1 MDPIT
6 NTVQLTTP
14 ELRIPQYFDRY
25 GDHEEYRSRGNRDVH
40 SYYLRRKPIEFPDLL
55 DSEQLFLVGEPGYGK
70 STLMNSLREHLTK
83 SGTAFLWYDGIS
95 FEGLHDSPNAEYLL
109 FDALDE
115 SPNVIPVFNEL
126 VSYCKKH
133 KIKLIISNRNHY
145 INSIGHLL
153 VQLQFTFIELQA
165 FDSDQIAEYLR
176 TTLVH
181 KEYKDH
187 HISNIVQKSKAN
199 GQQSILR
206 VPRYLAG
213 LCEYIIH
220 DSVSPEQIISM
231 TRSQLFD
238 KVFYLKLD
246 SEDNKKGIA
255 SSNYKLVTKR
265 VMERLALMLE
275 IQQLNVFSKDDI
287 ITFLDQ
293 ADSNMS
299 LILLNTID
307 LDDLFK
313 RVLKSEGEQLRF
325 EHTEFQEFLAAKE
338 IVRLG
343 NRFQTIN
350 DLMVDHDLRIL
361 PPNWVDVLSF
371 VIDLDPNFVSP
382 LLAFIKYNKY
392 RFIEH
397 KLIEVILNADH
408 TKLTNEV
415 CSDVFLTCF
424 NYYQHA
430 GYSAFREYDKLA
442 NFFTLDNIAFL
453 KPLYSVDQI
462 TPPIKHIAN
471 NQFLIIE
478 ALASRKVLPASA
490 ITEWRAYL
498 PTLALKDTS
507 DLVSS
512 VFYTLAA
519 LQAVDEV
526 LVMLPKFEKKSD
538 HLLNY
543 YLHTVS
549 DLSPNALKVI
559 NLLVRSLAK
568 KRRLPNMERALGQIT
583 DEGALL
589 KILKTFKANTDL
601 LKINDGNARSEFHGL
616 FRNIAT
622 LNSKKLDDH
631 IKELVLATFK
641 LNRYGSFMPTILARA
656 IGYLVG
662 KDQQFLLTLVSY
674 KDFLYGL
681 DELTN
686 EIIPYIDLSMFEE
699 LETAMLNQ
707 AQWRLPSL
715 VAKTRHL
722 LKGQG
727 SNPIMIYLD
736 QKYPVSSQPASAVI
750 TIPKEE
756 SKLDKLRPHFL
767 YNEKQFY
774 IDLVPSVVRDFDDIY
789 PDLTSEET
797 EYLIKLISDVLQ
809 HYQPDVFTMEI
820 SDFSETSTT
829 FSHNHDVWFQIE
841 LYFKA
846 AYLLDRIDIIQQ
858 YREKFLKSLPR
869 MDVYSIV
876 DGELLRKML
885 EAIGPLSQTDIDTL
899 YNFCISRQDD
909 LLLMSVRSFS
919 ESIKYLK
926 LKDFKPLLLAFI
938 DDPKVKYFEQE
949 EALQVLGELS
959 DSPADQLVLEKI
971 FHDHLNV
978 KGKYSLASIANSWLI
993 RIFNDHTAIDWRFAQ
1008 LKSRLQPF
1016 DPDIRYSGARRVTA
1030 LESEMDRLEFPKCLY
1045 GLQEPYIKEKMYELL
1060 SFSFDIRNVYLQ
1072 FTYSNYLQQIV
1083 HDFFKAIINLKDLD
1097 ALKMTV
1103 AGYPDLDRTYSFT
1116 KLLHQLQMELY
1127 LLKYRKY
1134 PFIDAVKHYN
1144 HLLANTYLP
1153 ITSSLELKEIIVS
1166 LLQHEI
1172 VNLIENEGFY
1182 RVANRASG
1190 QPIKQQRVLNEELIQ
1205 KTLKIALEKL
1215 MLAKGFRATD
1225 IYREVESYDDLKYD
1239 YLVKYGL
1246 YGPVVVE
1253 LKLLHNDEIQ
1263 NANDRNAYKVKLEKY
1278 LKANNSHGIYAV
1290 FQTDDKPTHKI
1301 AYQNMVKEY
1310 AGIEGLEFIF
1320 IKCY

>member
-6 NTVQLTTP
+6 NTEQLTTP

-25 GDHEEYRSRGNRDVH
+25 GDYDEYRSRGNRDVH
-40 SYYLRRKPIEFPDLL
+40 SYYLRRKPIEFSDLL

-70 STLMNSLREHLTK
+70 STLMNALRDHLTK
-83 SGTAFLWYDGIS
+83 NGTELLWYDGVS
-95 FEGLHDSPNAEYLL
+95 FERLQDSTNAEYLL

-126 VSYCKKH
+126 VGYCKKH
-133 KIKLIISNRNHY
+133 MIKLIISNRNHY

-153 VQLQFTFIELQA
+153 AQLQFSFIELQA

-176 TTLVH
+176 TTLIH
-181 KEYKDH
+181 KGYGDQ
-187 HISNIVQKSKAN
+187 HISDIVQKSKAN

-231 TRSQLFD
+231 TRSLLFD

-255 SSNYKLVTKR
+255 PSNYKLVTKR

-275 IQQLNVFSKDDI
+275 MQQLNVFSKEDF

-299 LILLNTID
+299 LILLNTVD

-338 IVRLG
+338 VVRLG

-350 DLMVDHDLRIL
+350 DLMIDHDLRIL
-361 PPNWVDVLSF
+361 PPNWLDVLSF

-397 KLIEVILNADH
+397 KLIEVLLSADH
-408 TKLTNEV
+408 TKLTDEV
-415 CSDVFLTCF
+415 RTDVFLTCF
-424 NYYQHA
+424 NYYHHA

-442 NFFTLDNIAFL
+442 NFFTLNNSVFL
-453 KPLYSVDQI
+453 KPLYSVDHI
-462 TPPIKHIAN
+462 TPPVEHIAN

-498 PTLALKDTS
+498 PTVALKHTS

-512 VFYTLAA
+512 VFYTLTA

-526 LVMLPKFEKKSD
+526 LGLLPKFEKKSD

-549 DLSPNALKVI
+549 DLSPNAPKVI
-559 NLLVRSLAK
+559 NLLVRSLKK
-568 KRRLPNMERALGQIT
+568 KRRLPNMERALGQVT
-583 DEGALL
+583 DESALL
-589 KILKTFKANTDL
+589 KILKALKASTDL
-601 LKINDGNARSEFHGL
+601 LKINDGNARSEFHAL
-616 FRNIAT
+616 FRNIAA
-622 LNSKKLDDH
+622 LNSKKVDDL
-631 IKELVLATFK
+631 IKELVIATFS
-641 LNRYGSFMPTILARA
+641 LNRYGSFMPTILTRA

-662 KDQQFLLTLVSY
+662 KDQRFLLTLVTY

-681 DELTN
+681 DDLTD
-686 EIIPYIDLSMFEE
+686 EIIPHVDLSMFEE
-699 LETAMLNQ
+699 LENAMLNK

-715 VAKTRHL
+715 LAKSRHL
-722 LKGQG
+722 LKGQS
-727 SNPIMIYLD
+727 SNPINIYLE
-736 QKYPVSSQPASAVI
+736 QKYPVSSQPSSTVI
-750 TIPKEE
+750 PIPKEE

-767 YNEKQFY
+767 YDEKQFY
-774 IDLVPSVVRDFDDIY
+774 IDLIPNVVRDFDDICS
-789 PDLTSEET
+789 DLKSEET

-820 SDFSETSTT
+820 SDFSDTSTT

-846 AYLLDRIDIIQQ
+846 AYLLNRVDIIQL

-869 MDVYSIV
+869 MDVYSVV

-885 EAIGPLSQTDIDTL
+885 EAIGPLTPTDIDTL
-899 YNFCISRQDD
+899 YTFCINRKDD
-909 LLLMSVRSFS
+909 LLLMSVRSFA
-919 ESIKYLK
+919 ESIKYLR
-926 LKDFKPLLLAFI
+926 LKQFKPLLLSFI

-949 EALQVLGELS
+949 EALQVFGELA
-959 DSPADQLVLEKI
+959 DSPADQLVLEKL
-971 FHDHLNV
+971 FNDHVNV
-978 KGKYSLASIANSWLI
+978 GGKYSLAAIANSWSI
-993 RIFNDHTAIDWRFAQ
+993 RTFNDKSAIDWRFAQ
-1008 LKSRLQPF
+1008 LESRLQSF
-1016 DPDIRYSGARRVTA
+1016 DPDIRYSGARRVSA
-1030 LESEMDRLEFPKCLY
+1030 FESEMDRPEFPKCLY
-1045 GLQEPYIKEKMYELL
+1045 GLEDPYIKEKMHKLL
-1060 SFSFDIRNVYLQ
+1060 VFSFDIRDVYLQ

-1083 HDFFKAIINLKDLD
+1083 HDFFKAIINLKDLN
-1097 ALKMTV
+1097 AIKMTV

-1116 KLLHQLQMELY
+1116 RLLHQLQMELY
-1127 LLKYRKY
+1127 LLKYREH

-1144 HLLANTYLP
+1144 QLLANTYLP
-1153 ITSSLELKEIIVS
+1153 ITSSLELKETVVS
-1166 LLQHEI
+1166 LLQHEV

-1182 RVANRASG
+1182 RVADRASG
-1190 QPIKQQRVLNEELIQ
+1190 RIIKKQKVLNEELIQ

-1263 NANDRNAYKVKLEKY
+1263 NTNDRNAYKVKLEKY

-1290 FQTDDKPTHKI
+1290 FQTDDKPTDKN
-1301 AYQNMVKEY
+1301 AYQAMVKEY

-1320 IKCY
+1320 IRCY